1 MKKYTFFM
9 SFAMWAFIILLFV
22 QCACGM
28 QAQTLT
34 SEPTVNTESPDVQI
48 PAQVLAEPTEKTSPV
63 IYVTTS
69 PLNVR
74 SEANADSE
82 ILGVLEQGTVIVI
95 FIPIPEIK
103 GDDCYMGEWYETNW
117 NDVTGYVCSLYVE
130 ER

>member
-1 MKKYTFFM
+1 MKKYTLFM

-34 SEPTVNTESPDVQI
+34 PAPTVIIESSDIQK
-48 PAQVLAEPTEKTSPV
+48 PAQVLAEPIEKAAPV
-63 IYVTTS
+63 IYVTTA

-74 SEANADSE
+74 AEANADSE

-103 GDDCYMGEWYETNW
+103 GDDCYMGEWYETKW
-117 NDVTGYVCSLYVE
+117 NDVTAYVCSLYVE